1 MPRLLNKAHWTDLPM
16 IGIKNVTK
24 GTMTMNNKYSTF
36 VALAAAAIVTSCTSG
51 NITEQILEQAAPTDG
66 PTTVTLTA
74 SVADGGSTATRIGMS
89 RNDDGSTASFYWH
102 KDDEIAVQTL
112 DGTEYKTIYLST
124 TAETG
129 SASAIFTGTV
139 TGKIGDYALYPAF
152 IRGGCH
158 SFTDT
163 DISYDLPDHYNYKVE
178 GNIFSKTSGG
188 ETTYPS
194 NSTNMPMLGKIDGN
208 SISFTHIGGVVVIR
222 IEKMP
227 SATGLLTFTA
237 NEPICGQFSVEDLVC
252 SAPYIDNVH
261 TAGENSKSVLF
272 DYEGATVGSPGV
284 FYLPLPTGSYS
295 GVKISVKHDGAA
307 AIQTVNYGNL
317 YVARASINAI
327 PLYTIGDKLSKFSS
341 IDGDVYTLNG
351 HKFIDLGL
359 ESGLLWAQTNVGAET
374 ETDAGDYFAWAEVK
388 PKTDIG
394 YSWTTYKYGVVD
406 VGTSYKCTK
415 YNKTDNKTVLEAE
428 DDAATRNW
436 GGGARTPI
444 KDECK
449 ELVDGCTWERTGTE
463 SSKKGKTAKCN
474 GKSLF
479 FPVTNYYYGTDF
491 YAYGSEIGYYWTG
504 TNPDLDNFASQLC
517 VNYDSGQ
524 GVTTYQNRYK
534 GQCVRAV
541 TEK

>member
-1 MPRLLNKAHWTDLPM
+1 M

-51 NITEQILEQAAPTDG
+51 NITEQIPEQTAPTYG
-66 PTTVTLTA
+66 PKTVMLTA

-89 RNDDGSTASFYWH
+89 RNDDGNTASFYWH

-124 TAETG
+124 TDETG

-152 IRGGCH
+152 KTGGCH

-163 DISYDLPDHYNYKVE
+163 DISYDLPVHYNYKVE
-178 GNIFSKTSGG
+178 GNIFSKTSNG

-194 NSTNMPMLGKIDGN
+194 NSTNMPMLGKINGN

-227 SATGLLTFTA
+227 SATGKLTFTA
-237 NEPICGQFSVEDLVC
+237 NEQICGKFSVEDLVC
-252 SAPYIDNVH
+252 STPYIDNVH

-272 DYEGATVGSPGV
+272 DYDGATVGSPGV

-295 GVKISVKHDGAA
+295 GVKISVEYDGAA
-307 AIQTVNYGNL
+307 TQTVNYGNL

-327 PLYTIGDKLSKFSS
+327 PLYTIDDKLSKFSS

-359 ESGLLWAQTNVGAET
+359 SSGLLWAQTNVGAET
-374 ETDAGDYFAWAEVK
+374 ETDAGDYFAWGEVK

-406 VGTSYKCTK
+406 VVYTDWTSYKCTK
-415 YNKTDNKTVLEAE
+415 YNKTDNKIVLEAE

-444 KDECK
+444 YQEYK
-449 ELVDGCTWERTGTE
+449 ELVDGCTWECTGIE
-463 SSKKGKTAKCN
+463 STKKGKTAKCN

-479 FPVTNYYYGTDF
+479 FPFTNYYYETDF

-504 TNPDLDNFASQLC
+504 TASTASDNFASQLC
-517 VNYDSGQ
+517 VNNSSQ
-524 GVTTYQNRYK
+524 GASTSQNRYK

>member
-1 MPRLLNKAHWTDLPM
+1 
-16 IGIKNVTK
+16 
-24 GTMTMNNKYSTF
+24 MNNKYSTF

-51 NITEQILEQAAPTDG
+51 NITEQIPEQTAPTDG
-66 PTTVTLTA
+66 PKTVTLTA

-102 KDDEIAVQTL
+102 KDDEIAVQTTL

-124 TAETG
+124 TDETG
-129 SASAIFTGTV
+129 SASATFTGTV

-152 IRGGCH
+152 ITGGCH

-163 DISYDLPDHYNYKVE
+163 DISYGLPDHYDYKVE

-252 SAPYIDNVH
+252 STPYIDNVH

-272 DYEGATVGSPGV
+272 DYYGATVGSPGV

-295 GVKISVKHDGAA
+295 GVKISVEYDGATT
-307 AIQTVNYGNL
+307 QTVNYGNL

-327 PLYTIGDKLSKFSS
+327 PLYTIDDKLSKFSS

-359 ESGLLWAQTNVGAET
+359 SSSLLWAQTNVGAET
-374 ETDAGDYFAWAEVK
+374 ETDAGDYFAWGEVK

-444 KDECK
+444 KDECE

-463 SSKKGKTAKCN
+463 SAKKGKTAKCN

-479 FPVTNYYYGTDF
+479 FPVTNYYVNTALSQF
-491 YAYGSEIGYYWTG
+491 NTSSEAGLYWTG
-504 TNPDLDNFASQLC
+504 TASSNSDTQASRLC
-517 VNYDSGQ
+517 VSYFNNNQTFGYWS
-524 GVTTYQNRYK
+524 RYM